1 MHFFRA
7 PTRGGMRCVIG
18 IDAEYG
24 RIVWK
29 AVNIRVGR
37 ELLIAYSLAH
47 YSCVMKG
54 DSEKEGYSLP

>member
-1 MHFFRA
+1 
-7 PTRGGMRCVIG
+7 MRCVIG
-18 IDAEYG
+18 IDAEDG